1 MNQLIIFFLNNIFYS
16 LLIYSLKLRAIIK
29 TKLAEFQERQ
39 IEAENS
45 VENAKEELNSSQTQ
59 MQVLESD
66 KLVLNS
72 SKQLKY
78 SGLLQK
84 NGFNLNYWK

>member
-1 MNQLIIFFLNNIFYS
+1 M
-16 LLIYSLKLRAIIK
+16 YSLKLRAIIK

-66 KLVLNS
+66 KLVQNS

-78 SGLLQK
+78 SGLLEK
-84 NGFNLNYWK
+84 TALTH